1 MTWVGQELMAVGWG
15 WAWDTRGLFQA
26 PPLCF
31 TLENFHNKNAFL
43 KKVTTETSRLC
54 SQRLTVSARGR
65 CIEGLFA
72 PGRSP
77 TLGPA
82 YTLACVFSPCLLR
95 T

>member
-1 MTWVGQELMAVGWG
+1 MGVGVGHK
-15 WAWDTRGLFQA
+15 GLISG
-26 PPLCF
+26 PLLCF

-72 PGRSP
+72 PVGARP
-77 TLGPA
+77 WVQRTPLLAFFPPA
-82 YTLACVFSPCLLR
+82 YCER
-95 T
+95 EN